1 MAREGCHNLVAP
13 LETRFQLCGSLA
25 FRYRGRRI
33 DAELPGRLG
42 RLLLVHLTL
51 GRRRGRSREEV
62 LGDLWPGDDHA
73 GAESSLA
80 PLVSKLRRLVGH
92 DALEGRSSLQLRLP
106 DDAWVDLEAAV
117 EALHRAESAFGRAD
131 WHGVYG
137 PGRVAQHVAVRG
149 FLPGESAPWIAD
161 VRGRLEEIYAR
172 SLELVGR
179 ACIEIGGAELDT
191 AHRCARSLVAA
202 APYRESGYR
211 LLMDV
216 HGRRGNRAEAVLVYD
231 VLRRRLRED
240 LGVGP
245 SAETQAAHRALL
257 G

>member
-1 MAREGCHNLVAP
+1 
-13 LETRFQLCGSLA
+13 
-25 FRYRGRRI
+25 
-33 DAELPGRLG
+33 
-42 RLLLVHLTL
+42 LLVHLTI
-51 GRRRGRSREEV
+51 GRRRGCPRDEV
-62 LGDLWPGDDHA
+62 LAALWPDSDCAH
-73 GAESSLA
+73 AESSLA

-92 DALEGRSSLQLRLP
+92 DALEGRSSLRLRLP

-131 WHGVYG
+131 WYGVYG

-149 FLPGESAPWIAD
+149 FLPGEGTPWVED
-161 VRGRLEEIYAR
+161 VRTRLDEIYVR

-179 ACIEIGGAELDT
+179 ACVEIGGAELDT
-191 AHRCARSLVAA
+191 ADRCARSLVAT

-216 HGRRGNRAEAVLVYD
+216 LERRGNRAEAVLVYD
-231 VLRRRLRED
+231 DLRRRLRED

-245 SAETQAAHRALL
+245 SAETQAAHRSLL